1 MGWVAKATPPLLSL
15 LLLSLL
21 KVKVKFT
28 LDEVTKAQRGSRG
41 IDTLF
46 L

>member
-15 LLLSLL
+15 LLLLL
-21 KVKVKFT
+21 KVKFT